1 MQPPPLS
8 PPGPPSASMGVEG
21 SGAVSGFEKAVKR
34 AKKESIDFVK
44 RLGLGETSAS
54 TELSDN
60 LNGHVRLYYSTQFIF
75 GSGTSDVTSQARL
88 ANVHVSWHMAYARL
102 LNRFRVSG

>member
-44 RLGLGETSAS
+44 R
-54 TELSDN
+54 
-60 LNGHVRLYYSTQFIF
+60 
-75 GSGTSDVTSQARL
+75 
-88 ANVHVSWHMAYARL
+88 
-102 LNRFRVSG
+102 